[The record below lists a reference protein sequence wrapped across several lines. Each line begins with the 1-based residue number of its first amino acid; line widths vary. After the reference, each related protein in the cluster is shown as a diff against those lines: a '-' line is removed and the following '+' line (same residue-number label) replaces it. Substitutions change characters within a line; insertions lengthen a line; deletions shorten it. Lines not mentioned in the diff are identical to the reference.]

1 MLYGFLTFKD
11 PLIFVNNN
19 IIINTEFKEIFIQDD
34 EWAIIEELLRIFQ
47 VFYKPTVRLQGEAY
61 ITLSNTLLDIYSIFK
76 KLNALKSEYNR
87 RQRSSVSLIFLPY
100 FLTFLILLVI

>member
-1 MLYGFLTFKD
+1 MLYVFLAFKD

-19 IIINTEFKEIFIQDD
+19 IVINTEFKEIFIQDE
-34 EWAIIEELLRIFQ
+34 EWAIIEELLRIFR

-61 ITLSNTLLDIYSIFK
+61 ITLSSTLLDIYSIFK

-87 RQRSSVSLIFLPY
+87 RQRSSVRLNY
-100 FLTFLILLVI
+100 TLLF